1 LRAGLSIQIDEPVD
15 EQTFEDGLVER
26 LRTANANDVAIEWAW
41 ECCVTDEDGWEVEI
55 VPLSSER
62 PD

>member
-1 LRAGLSIQIDEPVD
+1 MPAIQVNEPVD
-15 EQTFEDGLVER
+15 EQTFENGLTDL
-26 LRTANANDVAIEWAW
+26 LRTANENDVSIERAW
-41 ECCVTDEDGWEVEI
+41 ECCVNDEDGWEVEI